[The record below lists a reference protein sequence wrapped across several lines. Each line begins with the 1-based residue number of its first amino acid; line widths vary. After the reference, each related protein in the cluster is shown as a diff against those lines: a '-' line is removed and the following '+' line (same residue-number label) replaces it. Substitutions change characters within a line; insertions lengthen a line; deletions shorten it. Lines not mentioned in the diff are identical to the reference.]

1 MKNKK
6 MHLIILFSIVLII
19 GILYL
24 CECFLRAGKSA
35 GDIEYIGISKL
46 IDSRDKEKQL
56 IYEQYIESKLSDDML
71 LCLEFSDVTVDIVY
85 DDNKNTYFAEVAIT
99 TKDNQVLSDDN
110 ISSINEMIVNALE
123 NIAIDNISIMMNG
136 KKISNISTVSG

>member
-1 MKNKK
+1 
-6 MHLIILFSIVLII
+6 
-19 GILYL
+19 
-24 CECFLRAGKSA
+24 
-35 GDIEYIGISKL
+35 
-46 IDSRDKEKQL
+46 
-56 IYEQYIESKLSDDML
+56 ML